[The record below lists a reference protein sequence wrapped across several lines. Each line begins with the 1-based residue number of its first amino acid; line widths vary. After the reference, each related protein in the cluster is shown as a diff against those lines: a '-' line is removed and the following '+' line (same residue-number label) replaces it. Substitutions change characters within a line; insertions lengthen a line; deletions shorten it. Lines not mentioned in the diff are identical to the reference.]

1 MMLNKI
7 LTDFEGSASRLLCY
21 VITDWENYGWH
32 IFFFETFDMCKY
44 AQILTS

>member
-21 VITDWENYGWH
+21 VITDWENHGWH
-32 IFFFETFDMCKY
+32 IFFSKY
-44 AQILTS
+44 LTCVNMLKY